1 MNRLTD
7 LFEQFSLL
15 EITLILRRTALVA
28 AVIGVVALVV
38 SGLLGHLLIGAGA
51 VLGLGLGLL
60 NIRLVTL
67 SVARAGA
74 SSPDSGEPDPGKP
87 AGKHS
92 KVRRVIASNTMLRLG
107 VTTGIIFA
115 LVFTVRE
122 LGMGALGGVALF
134 YFVFLGNVMR
144 SLFQQG
150 VAA

>member
-1 MNRLTD
+1 MNRITD

-15 EITLILRRTALVA
+15 EITLILRRTALVGA
-28 AVIGVVALVV
+28 GLGVVALVV
-38 SGLLGHLLIGAGA
+38 SGLLGHLLVGAGA

-67 SVARAGA
+67 SIARAGA
-74 SSPDSGEPDPGKP
+74 NEPESGKP
-87 AGKHS
+87 S

-144 SLFQQG
+144 ALFQQG